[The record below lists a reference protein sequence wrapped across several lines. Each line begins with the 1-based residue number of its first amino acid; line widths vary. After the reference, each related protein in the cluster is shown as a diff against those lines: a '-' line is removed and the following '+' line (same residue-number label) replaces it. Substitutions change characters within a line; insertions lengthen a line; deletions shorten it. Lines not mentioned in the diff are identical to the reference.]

1 MKTIIEY
8 ATFCEATVYETNGD
22 SWSYNYTFSNLREAE
37 EWARFQIEVRPL
49 NFEIDRIYITDS
61 DTGEILLTC
70 RPDDAE
76 DDEEPCDD
84 WGYNEDMGFDPYI
97 GCYTDDC

>member
-8 ATFCEATVYETNGD
+8 STFCEATIYETNGD
-22 SWSYNYTFSNLREAE
+22 SWSYNHTFKNLREAE

-49 NFEIDRIYITDS
+49 NFEIDRIYISDNDS
-61 DTGEILLTC
+61 GEILLTC
-70 RPDDAE
+70 RPDDVE
-76 DDEEPCDD
+76 DEEEHNDD
-84 WGYNEDMGFDPYI
+84 YGYNEDMGFDPYL